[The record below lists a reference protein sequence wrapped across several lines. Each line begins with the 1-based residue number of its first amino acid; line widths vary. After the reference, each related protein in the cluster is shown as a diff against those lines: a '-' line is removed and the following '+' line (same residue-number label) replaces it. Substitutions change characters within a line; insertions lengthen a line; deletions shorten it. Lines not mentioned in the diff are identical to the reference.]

1 MWLVGMGFV
10 VPNLEAIKIDTPP
23 ALRRLLESCISYK
36 RDKRPLFTQVLAIVE
51 SIMKSLP
58 KISRSI
64 SEPILHRTY
73 FQTDTLD
80 DNESGLGGST
90 TPKTPAAALA

>member
-10 VPNLEAIKIDTPP
+10 VPNLEAVKVDTPP

-36 RDKRPLFTQVLAIVE
+36 RDQRPLFTQVLAIVE

-80 DNESGLGGST
+80 GTESGMDST
-90 TPKTPAAALA
+90 TPKTPAAVILG